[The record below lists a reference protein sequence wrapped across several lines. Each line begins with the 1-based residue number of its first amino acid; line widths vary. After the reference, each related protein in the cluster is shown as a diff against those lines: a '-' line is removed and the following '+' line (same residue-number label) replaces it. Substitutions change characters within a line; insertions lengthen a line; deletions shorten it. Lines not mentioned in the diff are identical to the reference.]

1 METISAIETDS
12 VISEPNSV
20 KSARGS
26 VLSVEDLKVV
36 FSGFKALKGVDLDV
50 GENEIVTIIGPNG
63 AGKST
68 LLDAIVG
75 KSPVA
80 SGHVYYHGK
89 EITNRSPYEIA
100 RMGIGRKFQNPNVY
114 NDLSVFDNILL
125 ALKGTHGVFASIKS
139 KLTAGKR
146 DKIISVLDRVGL
158 LEKGYSKVSSLSHGQ
173 KQWVEI
179 GMVIAQDPTLV
190 LLDEPTAGM
199 TPDET
204 HLTGEIIK
212 TISQNHSVVVIEHDM
227 EFVKQIAQRI
237 VVLHQGEKLT
247 EGSVNEVQSN
257 PKVIEVYLGREQ
269 INAA

>member
-1 METISAIETDS
+1 METISTIETDN
-12 VISEPNSV
+12 VISKTNSV

>member
-1 METISAIETDS
+1 MSA
-12 VISEPNSV
+12 NGA
-20 KSARGS
+20 SAAPIGS
-26 VLSVEDLKVV
+26 DAILSVRDVKVV

-50 GENEIVTIIGPNG
+50 GDREIVTIIGPNG

-80 SGHVYYHGK
+80 SGHVYYRGK
-89 EITNRSPYEIA
+89 DITNKSPYDIA

-114 NDLSVFDNILL
+114 NELSVYENILL
-125 ALKGTHGVFASIKS
+125 ALKGSHSVLASIKA
-139 KLTAGKR
+139 KLTRVKQA
-146 DKIISVLDRVGL
+146 KIESVLERVGL
-158 LEKGYSKVSSLSHGQ
+158 SDKASAKVGSLSHGQ

-179 GMVIAQDPTLV
+179 GMVIAQDPAVV

-204 HLTGEIIK
+204 EMTGELIK
-212 TISQNHSVVVIEHDM
+212 AISQDHSVVVIEHDM

-247 EGSVNEVQSN
+247 EGTVREVQNNS
-257 PKVIEVYLGREQ
+257 KVIEVYLGRER
-269 INAA
+269 IDAAA